1 MHDGMPYGRNQGQG
15 QGHSREVD
23 RQSPTGLIFFIVFKP
38 IHSSMHDFINSSN
51 MSLCIVGGFSLPT
64 ERWKEIM
71 TDVNSKIEALEIE
84 YETIC
89 IENKVGIC

>member
-1 MHDGMPYGRNQGQG
+1 
-15 QGHSREVD
+15 
-23 RQSPTGLIFFIVFKP
+23 
-38 IHSSMHDFINSSN
+38 MHDFINSSN